1 MDRVVDIVEHLQ
13 PYAELATPLDFS
25 FLHAHVDELSTSL
38 GLGSDQLCYVL
49 CLFAA
54 YPLAV
59 VYKLLPAA
67 SLKHLFDVILGVSM
81 AQFVLGSGWVHSFL
95 SSLITYLL
103 VKFGPSKY
111 TPGLVFLFNM
121 LYMSASHIYRLY
133 VDYMG
138 WTLDF
143 TGPQMLLVIKLTS
156 FAYNFGPSKYTP
168 GLVFLFN
175 MLYMSASHIYRL
187 YVDYMG
193 WTLDFTGPQMLL
205 VIKLTSFAYNYYDGV
220 VDKTFEKKG
229 SEMSPGKKKVYESR
243 QKLAIQEIPSLLE
256 FFGYVYSFTT
266 FLAGPAFE
274 IREYLDVTSGK
285 KFLVDGKYKQ
295 PSSVLAAFSKFLVG
309 SLLMAAFA
317 VYGPVYPLSNLHDPK
332 VAAQPLFYQ
341 IKDLYIT
348 LIFCKAKYYSAWKIA
363 EGATVLCGF
372 GFEGFNKDGSS
383 RGWNGVSNMDILGFE
398 FSQSIRA
405 ASRAWNKGTQN
416 WLERYVYTR
425 TGNSLMATYFISAFW
440 HGFYPGYYL
449 FFMSCTASLATA
461 LNRLAFKRLRPRFI
475 EADGSFGAKKK
486 IYDLLSYLLTL
497 FAMHYFVM
505 PFQAM
510 SWENSLASLK
520 NTYFA

>member
-1 MDRVVDIVEHLQ
+1 MDYVVHTVEFLQ
-13 PYAELATPLDFS
+13 PYAELVTPFDFS
-25 FLHAHVDELSTSL
+25 FLYSYVDKLSTSL
-38 GLGSDQLCYVL
+38 NLGSDQLRYVL

-59 VYKLLPAA
+59 VYKFLPSAH
-67 SLKHLFDVILGVSM
+67 LKHLMDVIVGISI
-81 AQFVLGSGWVHSFL
+81 AQFVLGSGWIHSFIA
-95 SSLITYLL
+95 SFITYLL
-103 VKFGPSKY
+103 VMFGPPKH
-111 TPGLVFLFNM
+111 TP
-121 LYMSASHIYRLY
+121 SI
-133 VDYMG
+133 
-138 WTLDF
+138 
-143 TGPQMLLVIKLTS
+143 
-156 FAYNFGPSKYTP
+156 
-168 GLVFLFN
+168 VFLFN

-220 VDKTFEKKG
+220 VDKTFEKKSG
-229 SEMSPGKKKVYESR
+229 HMSPSMKKVYENR
-243 QKLAIQEIPSLLE
+243 QKLAIQEIPSLLA
-256 FFGYVYSFTT
+256 FYGYVYSFTT

-274 IREYLDVTSGK
+274 IREYLDVTTGK
-285 KFLVDGKYKQ
+285 KFRFDGKNKQ

-317 VYGPVYPLSNLHDPK
+317 VYGPTYPLSNLHDPK
-332 VAAQPLFYQ
+332 VAALPLLYQ
-341 IKDLYIT
+341 IRDLYIT
-348 LIFCKAKYYSAWKIA
+348 LIFCKAKYYAAWKIA

-383 RGWNGVSNMDILGFE
+383 LGWNGVSNMDILGFE
-398 FSQSIRA
+398 FAQSIRA

-425 TGNSLMATYFISAFW
+425 TGNSLIATYFVSAFW

-449 FFMSCTASLATA
+449 FFMSLPLATA
-461 LNRLAFKRLRPRFI
+461 VNRLAFKRLRPRFI

-486 IYDLLSYLLTL
+486 VYDFLSYLLTL

-510 SWENSLASLK
+510 SWENSLTSLK
-520 NTYFA
+520 NTYFVGHIAAVVLYVVLSVIPTPKPKKKIE

>member
-1 MDRVVDIVEHLQ
+1 MDRVVDLVERLQ
-13 PYAELATPLDFS
+13 PYAELATPLDFG
-25 FLHAHVDELSTSL
+25 FLHAQVDELSASL
-38 GLGSDQLCYVL
+38 GLGSDQLRYVL

-59 VYKLLPAA
+59 VYKLLPGG
-67 SLKHLFDVILGVSM
+67 SLKHLMDVVTGVCM
-81 AQFVLGSGWVHSFL
+81 AQFVLGSGWVHSFVSAL
-95 SSLITYLL
+95 VTYVL
-103 VKFGPSKY
+103 VKFGPSKHA
-111 TPGLVFLFNM
+111 PGM
-121 LYMSASHIYRLY
+121 
-133 VDYMG
+133 
-138 WTLDF
+138 
-143 TGPQMLLVIKLTS
+143 
-156 FAYNFGPSKYTP
+156 
-168 GLVFLFN
+168 VFLFN

-220 VDKTFEKKG
+220 VDKTFERKG
-229 SEMSPGKKKVYESR
+229 DGMSPGKKKVYEGR
-243 QKLAIQEIPSLLE
+243 QKLAIHEIPSLLE

-285 KFLVDGKYKQ
+285 KFLLDGKSKQ

-309 SLLMAAFA
+309 SVLMAAFA
-317 VYGPVYPLSNLHDPK
+317 VYGPMFPLSNLHDPEI
-332 VAAQPLFYQ
+332 ASQPLVWQ
-341 IKDLYIT
+341 LKDLYIT

-372 GFEGFNKDGSS
+372 GFEGFDKDGSS

-449 FFMSCTASLATA
+449 FFMSLPLATA
-461 LNRLAFKRLRPRFI
+461 VNRLAFKRLRPRFL
-475 EADGSFGAKKK
+475 EADGSFGTKKK
-486 IYDLLSYLLTL
+486 IYDVFSFLLTL

-520 NTYFA
+520 NTYFAGHIGAVVLYIVFSAIPAPKPKKKTE

>member
-1 MDRVVDIVEHLQ
+1 MELLDFSAANTQSIYQPQVVGRMDCVVDLVEALQ
-13 PYAELATPLDFS
+13 PYAELATPLEFQY
-25 FLHAHVDELSTSL
+25 LHAQVEELSLSL
-38 GLGSDQLCYVL
+38 GLASDQLRYVL

-59 VYKLLPAA
+59 VYKLLPTPG
-67 SLKHLFDVILGVSM
+67 LKHLMDVGVGVCM
-81 AQFVLGSGWVHSFL
+81 AQFVLGSGWVHSL
-95 SSLITYLL
+95 ISSLITYAL
-103 VKFGPSKY
+103 VKFGPPKY
-111 TPGLVFLFNM
+111 APYIVFLFNM
-121 LYMSASHIYRLY
+121 LYMS
-133 VDYMG
+133 G
-138 WTLDF
+138 
-143 TGPQMLLVIKLTS
+143 
-156 FAYNFGPSKYTP
+156 
-168 GLVFLFN
+168 
-175 MLYMSASHIYRL
+175 SHIYRL

-220 VDKTFEKKG
+220 VDKTAEKKG
-229 SEMSPGKKKVYESR
+229 KELSAR
-243 QKLAIQEIPSLLE
+243 QKLAISEIPSLVE

-285 KFLVDGKYKQ
+285 KFLLNGKSKQ

-309 SLLMAAFA
+309 SVLMAAFA
-317 VYGPVYPLSNLHDPK
+317 VFGPQYPLSNLHDPK
-332 VAAQPLFYQ
+332 IAALPLLWQ
-341 IKDLYIT
+341 LKDLYIT

-363 EGATVLCGF
+363 EGATVLSGF
-372 GFEGFNKDGSS
+372 GFEGFNADGSS

-398 FSQSIRA
+398 FAQSMRA

-440 HGFYPGYYL
+440 HGFYPGYYF
-449 FFMSCTASLATA
+449 FFMSLPLATA
-461 LNRLAFKRLRPRFI
+461 VNRLAFKRLRPRFI
-475 EADGSFGAKKK
+475 EADGSFGLKKK
-486 IYDLLSYLLTL
+486 VYDVLSLFLTQ

-510 SWENSLASLK
+510 SWEHSLATLK
-520 NTYFA
+520 NTHFAGHIACVLLYVVFSAIPVPKPKKKAE

>member
-25 FLHAHVDELSTSL
+25 FLHAQVDELSASL

-59 VYKLLPAA
+59 VYKLLPGA
-67 SLKHLFDVILGVSM
+67 SLKHVFDVVLGVSI
-81 AQFVLGSGWVHSFL
+81 AQFVLGSGWVHSFI
-95 SSLITYLL
+95 SSFLTYLI
-103 VKFGPSKY
+103 VKFGPSKHA
-111 TPGLVFLFNM
+111 PG
-121 LYMSASHIYRLY
+121 I
-133 VDYMG
+133 
-138 WTLDF
+138 
-143 TGPQMLLVIKLTS
+143 
-156 FAYNFGPSKYTP
+156 
-168 GLVFLFN
+168 VFLFN

-220 VDKTFEKKG
+220 
-229 SEMSPGKKKVYESR
+229 KKVYEGR
-243 QKLAIQEIPSLLE
+243 QKLAIKEIPSLLE

-285 KFLVDGKYKQ
+285 KFLVDGKYQQ

-317 VYGPVYPLSNLHDPK
+317 VYGPMYPLSNLHDPK
-332 VAAQPLFYQ
+332 IAAQPLLYQ
-341 IKDLYIT
+341 IRDLYIT
-348 LIFCKAKYYSAWKIA
+348 LIFCKTKYYSAWKIA

-440 HGFYPGYYL
+440 HGFYPGYYI
-449 FFMSCTASLATA
+449 FFMSLPLATA
-461 LNRLAFKRLRPRFI
+461 GLRSSARRLSAPSSRFI

-486 IYDLLSYLLTL
+486 LYDVLSYLLTL

-505 PFQAM
+505 PFQVP
-510 SWENSLASLK
+510 LAG
-520 NTYFA
+520 FAEEHVLRRPHAAVVLYAVFSCIPAPKPKKKPSRKLERSE

>member
-1 MDRVVDIVEHLQ
+1 MGSIVDIVDRLQ
-13 PYAELATPLDFS
+13 PYAELITPLDFS
-25 FLHAHVDELSTSL
+25 FLHGHVNNLSASI
-38 GLGSDQLCYVL
+38 GLGSDQLRYVL

-59 VYKLLPAA
+59 VYKLLPNA
-67 SLKHLFDVILGVSM
+67 SLKHMMDVAVGLSM
-81 AQFVLGSGWVHSFL
+81 AQFVLGSGWIHSFI
-95 SSLITYLL
+95 SSFLTYLL
-103 VKFGPSKY
+103 VKFGPPKHAPSI
-111 TPGLVFLFNM
+111 VFLFNM

-133 VDYMG
+133 V
-138 WTLDF
+138 
-143 TGPQMLLVIKLTS
+143 
-156 FAYNFGPSKYTP
+156 N
-168 GLVFLFN
+168 
-175 MLYMSASHIYRL
+175 
-187 YVDYMG
+187 YMG

-229 SEMSPGKKKVYESR
+229 DGMSPSKKKVYESR

-274 IREYLDVTSGK
+274 IREYLDVTTGK
-285 KFLVDGKYKQ
+285 KFLLNGKNKQ

-317 VYGPVYPLSNLHDPK
+317 VYGPMYPLSNLHDPK
-332 VAAQPLFYQ
+332 VANLPILLQ
-341 IKDLYIT
+341 IWKLYIT

-372 GFEGFNKDGSS
+372 GFEGFSKDGSS
-383 RGWNGVSNMDILGFE
+383 LGWNGVSNMDILGFE
-398 FSQSIRA
+398 FSQSIRT

-449 FFMSCTASLATA
+449 FFMSLPLATA
-461 LNRLAFKRLRPRFI
+461 VNRLAFKRLRPHFI
-475 EADGSFGAKKK
+475 EADGSFGIKKT
-486 IYDLLSYLLTL
+486 IYDILSYLMTL
-497 FAMHYFVM
+497 FGMHYFVM

-510 SWENSLASLK
+510 SWENSLVSLK
-520 NTYFA
+520 NTYFVGHVAAIVLYVVFSALPTPKPKTKTN

>member
-1 MDRVVDIVEHLQ
+1 MDRVVDLVALLQ
-13 PYAELATPLDFS
+13 PYAELATPLDFRL
-25 FLHAHVDELSTSL
+25 LHERVDGLSASI
-38 GLGSDQLCYVL
+38 GLGSDQLRYVL

-59 VYKLLPAA
+59 VYKLLPGA
-67 SLKHLFDVILGVSM
+67 SLKHVMDVVVGISM
-81 AQFVLGSGWVHSFL
+81 AQFVLGSGWIHSFI
-95 SSLITYLL
+95 SSLITFLL
-103 VKFGPSKY
+103 VKFGPPKHA
-111 TPGLVFLFNM
+111 PVLVF
-121 LYMSASHIYRLY
+121 
-133 VDYMG
+133 V
-138 WTLDF
+138 
-143 TGPQMLLVIKLTS
+143 
-156 FAYNFGPSKYTP
+156 
-168 GLVFLFN
+168 FN

-220 VDKTFEKKG
+220 VDKTMAKKG
-229 SEMSPGKKKVYESR
+229 AELTGGDKKLYSGR
-243 QKLAIQEIPSLLE
+243 QQLAIYEIPSLLE

-285 KFLVDGKYKQ
+285 KFLLNGQYKQ

-309 SLLMAAFA
+309 SLLMAVFA

-332 VAAQPLFYQ
+332 VAAQPLLFQ
-341 IKDLYIT
+341 IRDLYIT

-372 GFEGFNKDGSS
+372 GFEGFDKNGSG

-449 FFMSCTASLATA
+449 FFMSLPLATA
-461 LNRLAFKRLRPRFI
+461 VNRLAFKRLRPRFI

-486 IYDLLSYLLTL
+486 VYDVLSYLLTL

-510 SWENSLASLK
+510 SWEHSLASLK
-520 NTYFA
+520 NTYFVGHVAAVVLYILFSIVPAPKPKTKMA

>member
-1 MDRVVDIVEHLQ
+1 MDRVVDLVTLLQ
-13 PYAELATPLDFS
+13 PYADLATPLDFS
-25 FLHAHVDELSTSL
+25 FFHSQVDELSSSL
-38 GLGSDQLCYVL
+38 GLASDQLRYVL

-59 VYKLLPAA
+59 VYKLLPTA
-67 SLKHLFDVILGVSM
+67 SLKHLMDVVLGVCI
-81 AQFVLGSGWVHSFL
+81 AQFVLGSGWVHAFL
-95 SSLITYLL
+95 SSFVTYLL
-103 VKFGPSKY
+103 VKFGPSKHA
-111 TPGLVFLFNM
+111 PMLAFLFNM
-121 LYMSASHIYRLY
+121 LYMSA
-133 VDYMG
+133 
-138 WTLDF
+138 
-143 TGPQMLLVIKLTS
+143 
-156 FAYNFGPSKYTP
+156 A
-168 GLVFLFN
+168 
-175 MLYMSASHIYRL
+175 HIYRL

-229 SEMSPGKKKVYESR
+229 REMSPGQKRVYADR
-243 QKLAIQEIPSLLE
+243 QKLAIDKIPSLLE
-256 FFGYVYSFTT
+256 FYGYVFSFTT

-285 KFLVDGKYKQ
+285 KFLLNGKSKQ

-309 SLLMAAFA
+309 SVLMAAFA
-317 VYGPVYPLSNLHDPK
+317 IYGPMFPLSNLYDPK
-332 VAAQPLFYQ
+332 VAALPLVWQ
-341 IKDLYIT
+341 LKELYIT
-348 LIFCKAKYYSAWKIA
+348 LIFCKTKYYSAWKIA

-372 GFEGFNKDGSS
+372 GFEGFNEDGSS

-449 FFMSCTASLATA
+449 FFLSLPMATA
-461 LNRLAFKRLRPRFI
+461 VNRLAFKRLRPRFI
-475 EADGSFGAKKK
+475 EADGSFGTKKK
-486 IYDLLSYLLTL
+486 IYDVLSFVLTL

-510 SWENSLASLK
+510 SWEYSLASLK
-520 NTYFA
+520 NTYFAGHIAGVVLYILFSAIPMPKPKKKTE

>member
-1 MDRVVDIVEHLQ
+1 MDRVVDLVALLQ
-13 PYAELATPLDFS
+13 PYAELATPLDFAP
-25 FLHAHVDELSTSL
+25 LHAKVDELSSQL
-38 GLGSDQLCYVL
+38 GLASDQLAYVL

-59 VYKLLPAA
+59 AYKLLPTA
-67 SLKHLFDVILGVSM
+67 SLKHLMDVVLGVSM
-81 AQFVLGSGWVHSFL
+81 AQFVLGSGWVHSL
-95 SSLITYLL
+95 LVSLVTYVL
-103 VKFGPSKY
+103 VKFGPAKH
-111 TPGLVFLFNM
+111 TPMLVF
-121 LYMSASHIYRLY
+121 
-133 VDYMG
+133 V
-138 WTLDF
+138 
-143 TGPQMLLVIKLTS
+143 
-156 FAYNFGPSKYTP
+156 
-168 GLVFLFN
+168 FN

-229 SEMSPGKKKVYESR
+229 AEMSPGKKRVYLER
-243 QKLAIQEIPSLLE
+243 QKLAIDKIPSLLE

-285 KFLVDGKYKQ
+285 KFLVDGKSKQ

-317 VYGPVYPLSNLHDPK
+317 VYGPKFPLSNLYDPK
-332 VAAQPLFYQ
+332 VAALPLLWQ
-341 IKDLYIT
+341 LKELYVT

-425 TGNSLMATYFISAFW
+425 TGNSLMATYFVSAFW

-449 FFMSCTASLATA
+449 FFMSLPIATA
-461 LNRLAFKRLRPRFI
+461 VNRLAYKRLRPRFI
-475 EADGSFGAKKK
+475 EADGSFGTKKK
-486 IYDLLSYLLTL
+486 VYDVLSFVLTL

-505 PFQAM
+505 PFQSM
-510 SWENSLASLK
+510 SWEHSLASLK
-520 NTYFA
+520 NTYFAGHIASVVLYILFSMVPVPKPKAKAE